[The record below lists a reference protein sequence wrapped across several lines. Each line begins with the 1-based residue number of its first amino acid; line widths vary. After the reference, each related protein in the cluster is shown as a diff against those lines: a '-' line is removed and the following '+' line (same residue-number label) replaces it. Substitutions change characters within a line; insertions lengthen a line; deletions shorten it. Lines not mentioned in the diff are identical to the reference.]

1 MIRKMHIVPSLPKQA
16 QDPSRLVSFSDNVIS
31 VAITVLVFDVRIPA
45 GITHLELW
53 PAIHILAPR
62 LLGFLL
68 SFSVIG
74 VFWVAHNNICKAAS
88 QVNRSLMWFNNIFLM
103 MVCLIPAS
111 AALLG
116 GFPGQRA
123 AVILYGTNLIAV
135 SISMRVLWKYV
146 CQLQAKTDHPVE
158 AGLEKAGSSRMSIAV
173 VLAVTAIALSLI
185 NPWLSYAIFW
195 ITPISFAWSQFR

>member
-1 MIRKMHIVPSLPKQA
+1 MRIVPPLPNQL
-16 QDPSRLVSFSDNVIS
+16 QDPARLVNFSDNVIS

-45 GITHLELW
+45 DVTHLELW
-53 PAIHILAPR
+53 PAIRLLTPR

-74 VFWVAHNNICKAAS
+74 VFWVAHNNMFRAAS
-88 QVNRSLMWFNNIFLM
+88 QINRSVMWFNNIFLM

-111 AALLG
+111 AMLLG

-135 SISMRVLWKYV
+135 SVSMRLLWGYT
-146 CQLQAKTDHPVE
+146 CRLHANTDRPIDTALAKT
-158 AGLEKAGSSRMSIAV
+158 GNRRMTIAM
-173 VLAVTAIALSLI
+173 LFAIAAIVLSRV
-185 NPWLSYAIFW
+185 NPWISYAIFW
-195 ITPISFAWSQFR
+195 ITPATFAWSQFK

>member
-1 MIRKMHIVPSLPKQA
+1 MIRKMQIVPPLPNQV

-31 VAITVLVFDVRIPA
+31 VAITLLVFDVRIPA
-45 GITHLELW
+45 DITHLALW
-53 PAIHILAPR
+53 QAIRILTPR

-74 VFWVAHNNICKAAS
+74 VFWVARNNMFRAS
-88 QVNRSLMWFNNIFLM
+88 TQVNRSLLWFNNIFLM

-135 SISMRVLWKYV
+135 SVSMRVLWLYI
-146 CQLQAKTDHPVE
+146 CRLQANTETPVTP
-158 AGLEKAGSSRMSIAV
+158 GLEKAGSRRMVVAI
-173 VLAVTAIALSLI
+173 VLASSAILLSWV